1 LSGENCGFAELYR
14 GYGDVRADGRR
25 IADSSERKTVGVS
38 AFKPNRQQAR
48 HKRK

>member
-1 LSGENCGFAELYR
+1 MPGNFRL
-14 GYGDVRADGRR
+14 ADGTR

-48 HKRK
+48 HKRKVSRSAS